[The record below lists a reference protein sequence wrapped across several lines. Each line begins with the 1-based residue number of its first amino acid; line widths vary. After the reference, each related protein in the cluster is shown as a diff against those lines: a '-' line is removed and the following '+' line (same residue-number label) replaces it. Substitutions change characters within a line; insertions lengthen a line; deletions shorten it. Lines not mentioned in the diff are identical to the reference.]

1 MDGSNILLS
10 SCSGVL
16 TDVTSGDIADENV
29 RLEISIF
36 EMYSDESLVAMAAV
50 TLGTFYVNKFD
61 R

>member
-36 EMYSDESLVAMAAV
+36 ERYSDESLVAMAAV
-50 TLGTFYVNKFD
+50 TLVTFYVNKFD